1 MTDTQGFLEAVSDY
15 VEPGGKPPREN
26 RMGTVFTAPAA
37 GLVRVTFDGEATPS
51 PGGFAYN
58 DTLTLVP
65 GDRVRCSPSG
75 STYTVDY
82 RLSTS

>member
-1 MTDTQGFLEAVSDY
+1 MADSSDFLEAVSGY
-15 VEPGGKPPREN
+15 AQEPHRPN
-26 RMGTVFTAPAA
+26 RMGTIFSAPTA
-37 GLVRVTFDGEATPS
+37 GLVRVTFDGETDPS

-58 DTLTLVP
+58 DTLSLTP